1 MTLKRA
7 RGSVDGG
14 GSGGGVT
21 AAGVVRATG
30 MDGSSSGSSGRG
42 AYDVVLEMGGPKKEE
57 PPGRGF
63 ETLGCQLVLAAA
75 GANAGEEVAER
86 QPRRMMGTGP
96 MPMRS

>member
-14 GSGGGVT
+14 GNGGGVT
-21 AAGVVRATG
+21 AAGAACATG
-30 MDGSSSGSSGRG
+30 MDGSLSGSSGLG
-42 AYDVVLEMGGPKKEE
+42 ANEVVLVMGGPKNEE
-57 PPGRGF
+57 PPGRGL

-75 GANAGEEVAER
+75 GANDAAAVAER
-86 QPRRMMGTGP
+86 QPMRMMGTGP